1 MSSGGRWGFLSL
13 QEKKMKNKLTV
24 IGYLGDK
31 SAYLNLSKEEAIR
44 RFLDSNLNFQDCVEE
59 DVEKYYNVEE
69 FYFDDEF
76 CVYDAWAK

>member
-1 MSSGGRWGFLSL
+1 
-13 QEKKMKNKLTV
+13 MKNKLTV
-24 IGYLGDK
+24 IGYRGDK

-59 DVEKYYNVEE
+59 DVEKYGNVEE

>member
-1 MSSGGRWGFLSL
+1 
-13 QEKKMKNKLTV
+13 MKNKLTV

-59 DVEKYYNVEE
+59 DVEKFYNVKE

-76 CVYDAWAK
+76 CVYEASGK

>member
-31 SAYLNLSKEEAIR
+31 NAYLNLSKEEAIQ
-44 RFLDSNLNFQDCVEE
+44 RFMQDNLRDEDCNKEY
-59 DVEKYYNVEE
+59 VEKYGNVEE

>member
-59 DVEKYYNVEE
+59 DVEKYRNVEE

-76 CVYDAWAK
+76 CVYDAWGK